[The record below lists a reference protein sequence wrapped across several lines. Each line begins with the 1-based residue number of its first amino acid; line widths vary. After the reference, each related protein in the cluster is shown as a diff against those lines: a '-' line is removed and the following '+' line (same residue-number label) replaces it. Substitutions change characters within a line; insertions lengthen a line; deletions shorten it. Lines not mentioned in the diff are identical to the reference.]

1 MISFQGLPFNG
12 TVEHVRYRSGENG
25 GTGRSGFDDWAR
37 GAKIALDVADS
48 ARGATT
54 REHGARPFGRLVVSR
69 AGICRPETFGPT
81 HALKGVGFQR
91 RNEMLGL
98 GLLGTIIVIVLIV
111 WFIRRV

>member
-1 MISFQGLPFNG
+1 VKAVAQAGAGLTTWVG
-12 TVEHVRYRSGENG
+12 
-25 GTGRSGFDDWAR
+25 

-81 HALKGVGFQR
+81 HALNGVGFQR

-98 GLLGTIIVIVLIV
+98 GLVGTIIVIALIV